1 MNILLAF
8 AGSRGD
14 AQPGVLIGSELAR
27 RGHRVTVAVS
37 PNLVEFA
44 RRQGIRAVP
53 FGLDSDDLLRAQRD
67 DRRFTHPNPVQRVRA
82 VLDLQRRGFAEAA
95 RDLHDLARD
104 NDVLVTGMACEEVA
118 TEVARHHAI
127 PLTAL
132 HFFPI
137 HATRAIPVIPAPW
150 GHHIP
155 GPLNR
160 LAWQTLAKARAWSL
174 AAEIT
179 AHRRTVGMHDHADA
193 QPGETWSATVVPG
206 PAELASR
213 AARSMKRDRL
223 AARASGSPAET
234 MTLARRAMNSSDPT
248 TAWEL
253 RDRSA
258 FRNIDDDVLAAS
270 AGCEADQAADR
281 GGLLSLTLVPGGAN
295 HAPDAGSQGA
305 STPASKRRVPG
316 THLHSESAGASAA
329 DPNLAQESMG
339 RNVIHAYDPGLFP
352 GLADELP
359 GAIFTGFPVVPV
371 GSVPVGATVVGAV
384 DAQQGRLDE
393 WLREGAAPVY
403 AGFGSMPIS
412 DPEATESMVREVGRR
427 LGLRVLL
434 VGGMFRARITAEL
447 AVVAQVDHQAV
458 LPRCAVAVHH
468 GGAGTTAAVLRAGVP
483 GVICSV
489 QADQPYWGRQ
499 LHELGLGA
507 TAPFAGLDA
516 NRLECLLI
524 QATEPAVVTRAA
536 DYGARFRDDGVRRAA
551 DAIESM
557 TTLGGVR

>member
-150 GHHIP
+150 GHHLP

-160 LAWQTLAKARAWSL
+160 LAWQGLAKARAWSL
-174 AAEIT
+174 APEIT
-179 AHRRTVGMHDHADA
+179 AHRSAVGTNHRSGAA
-193 QPGETWSATVVPG
+193 PGGTWSATSDPVP
-206 PAELASR
+206 AMQLASR
-213 AARSMKRDRL
+213 AARSMQQDHL
-223 AARASGSPAET
+223 SAQAFASPAET
-234 MTLARRAMNSSDPT
+234 MTLTR
-248 TAWEL
+248 
-253 RDRSA
+253 
-258 FRNIDDDVLAAS
+258 
-270 AGCEADQAADR
+270 
-281 GGLLSLTLVPGGAN
+281 
-295 HAPDAGSQGA
+295 
-305 STPASKRRVPG
+305 
-316 THLHSESAGASAA
+316 ESAANTSPGR
-329 DPNLAQESMG
+329 ESMS
-339 RNVIHAYDPGLFP
+339 RNVIHAYDPELFP

-359 GAIFTGFPVVPV
+359 GAIFAGFPVVPL
-371 GSVPVGATVVGAV
+371 GSVPVGETTAGAV
-384 DAQQGRLDE
+384 DGQQGRLDE
-393 WLREGAAPVY
+393 WLREGEAPVY

-427 LGLRVLL
+427 LGVRVLL

-447 AVVAQVDHQAV
+447 TVVPQVDHQAV
-458 LPRCAVAVHH
+458 LPRCVVAVHH

-499 LHELGLGA
+499 IHELGLGA

-516 NRLECLLI
+516 NRLERLLI
-524 QATEPAVVTRAA
+524 QATESAVVTRAA